1 MIRLTSRDEKIKSFL
16 EEVTIAS
23 TSTISEIFF
32 NGSTRSCQYRLRQ
45 LVDYKVIKSFR
56 PSIIEEN
63 LFYVKNKPRNY
74 KHKILFS
81 KLLGELHRLN
91 VEVLKYRCPYVIK
104 SNTGTV
110 IADGLIVIKI
120 NDKVKIFFVEGELSK
135 KLNVLKYEDLYYS
148 RKWKEIFPV
157 YPSILCISNRP
168 IAADH
173 KVLDIRKV
181 NLDFDKLE
189 EILNGKDIK

>member
-74 KHKILFS
+74 KHKIIFS
-81 KLLGELHRLN
+81 SLLAELHRLN
-91 VEVLKYRCPYVIK
+91 VEVLKYRCPYRI
-104 SNTGTV
+104 GEI
-110 IADGLIVIKI
+110 IADGLIVIRI
-120 NDKVKIFFVEGELSK
+120 NGKVKIYFVEGELSK
-135 KLNVLKYEDLYYS
+135 KLDVNKYEDLYYS
-148 RKWKEIFPV
+148 RKWKEVFPV
-157 YPSILCISNRP
+157 FPSILCITNKS
-168 IAADH
+168 IVIDH

-181 NLDFDKLE
+181 NLEF
-189 EILNGKDIK
+189 NGLDQLI